1 MGELAHLAGVST
13 RTVDYYTQIGVIKE
27 KERTNG
33 NHRLYSEDALTSIK
47 VVKQLQEQHFS
58 LDEIS
63 LMFKNNDNNNLM
75 EKTVCI
81 KALLDNLQKKVV
93 EFYLCQNSIDQ
104 PEENKVV
111 LREIV
116 TKGLNVMQ
124 ILMVLL
130 GEHMT

>member
-1 MGELAHLAGVST
+1 MST

-33 NHRLYSEDALTSIK
+33 NHRLYSADALTSIK

-63 LMFKNNDNNNLM
+63 LMFKNNDNNDLM

-93 EFYLCQNSIDQ
+93 EFYSCQNSIDQ

-130 GEHMT
+130 GEHIT

>member
-1 MGELAHLAGVST
+1 MAHLAGVST

>member
-1 MGELAHLAGVST
+1 MST

-63 LMFKNNDNNNLM
+63 LMFKNNDNNDLM

-93 EFYLCQNSIDQ
+93 EFYSCQNSVDQ
-104 PEENKVV
+104 PEENKVA

-130 GEHMT
+130 GEHIT

>member
-1 MGELAHLAGVST
+1 MST